1 MGSRE
6 DREDYMRR
14 QEEDHDLLRMRD
26 PNYGHGRMDQK
37 GQPHSIAQPSVD
49 VPRYWDDPAV
59 MNYKAIAWNIIPRV
73 MYWFRVVF
81 GKDNLVAHDPIER
94 ALRFLE
100 EAQELA
106 QAVGVS
112 RHQAEQLVAY
122 TWSRPKGEVGQE
134 VGGVGITLAN
144 LCGVLGLDFMMLTEQ
159 ELERIQLPEVMEK
172 IRSKQV
178 SKQLHGIG
186 GAPVQE
192 PIKDQHD
199 FDPPWQV

>member
-6 DREDYMRR
+6 NYEDRETYMRR

-26 PNYGHGRMDQK
+26 PNHGRMDQK
-37 GQPHSIAQPSVD
+37 GQPHSIAQSSVD
-49 VPRYWDDPAV
+49 VPRYWDDPTI
-59 MNYKAIAWNIIPRV
+59 MKYKAIAWNIIPRV

-112 RHQAEQLVAY
+112 RNQAEQLVAY

-134 VGGVGITLAN
+134 VGGVGITFAN

-172 IRSKQV
+172 IRNKQV

-186 GAPVQE
+186 GSPVDSE
-192 PIKDQHD
+192 ES
-199 FDPPWQV
+199 PPWEV